1 MSPFLRPEIFYGRHI
16 CVLVLD
22 WIYMKLLLNKYLLI
36 LQHNVSVQSPDAGA
50 CLHMAA
56 WMLGKRELLVFSFS
70 LSVYCIP
77 AGHNECIFC
86 SGPTKKIATF
96 PRIMLTHFFLF
107 PKPGRFFLKFNWD
120 CDPFMEKEKS
130 VSSWVRE
137 FMKQMRTHIQRSS
150 FRCGSRNETRS
161 NSLAIVSK
169 ANLRTQCPCYS
180 VHITY
185 KLINLILE

>member
-16 CVLVLD
+16 SVLVLD

-86 SGPTKKIATF
+86 SGPTKKNCNFPTDNVNTF
-96 PRIMLTHFFLF
+96 LLI
-107 PKPGRFFLKFNWD
+107 
-120 CDPFMEKEKS
+120 
-130 VSSWVRE
+130 
-137 FMKQMRTHIQRSS
+137 
-150 FRCGSRNETRS
+150 
-161 NSLAIVSK
+161 SK
-169 ANLRTQCPCYS
+169 AWEIFPQVQLRLWPIHGEREVSFFVSEGVYEANENTYS
-180 VHITY
+180 KEQLQMWESEWNTF
-185 KLINLILE
+185 K